1 MDHHCDGSRDLITFL
16 LRLPAMKIVILFGAW
31 AVLWCATTGA
41 QEDSLRSAL
50 SAVDK
55 RQRYLNRYADDA
67 LAAYTYSDDNNLEF
81 LIPEGKRHWCCYRAH
96 RPDNSPFLPDKPYYR
111 TAINERALLEY
122 LQNEEPHRN
131 ERKKSINSP
140 FRERVEEDRERQRK
154 QFAKYLLSSMNNEND
169 DGVIYGEMID
179 DFIDKYP
186 KKSRYLFP
194 TIDKPANR
202 YDQQPEDFSDAFYA
216 LSYLPGGDGE
226 EESAYYRERNR
237 KLTNN
242 DHKRYPVSKRSSD
255 FYDFHKKLQTKKTDP
270 KVERDLSNV
279 FGPSN
284 KTKHEQKKKQ
294 NENTKE
300 IATPVISKS
309 EPFDVKKKSINWS
322 DYFGLDRRKKSDAD
336 LDKEWLMERYH
347 KAVSM
352 TAKRSTDYP
361 LQHFHIHDQQQQ
373 QQEKIKK
380 DDTKTEEDKIKEI
393 DEKLKNIEDAIVDD
407 AIKYTGAHEG
417 TIDSKEVQ
425 EVKDRVIS
433 RLAAAYSL
441 EKMRRALGEYKL
453 SVAKEKNRL
462 KQTDNSDEYLVA
474 EEKRVSVPRKEAVDE
489 ESDKTQNINNNNNI
503 KCTGDGC
510 DVLNLKMPSRILD
523 QYLWG
528 IGKDFLILKVFL

>member
-1 MDHHCDGSRDLITFL
+1 
-16 LRLPAMKIVILFGAW
+16 
-31 AVLWCATTGA
+31 
-41 QEDSLRSAL
+41 
-50 SAVDK
+50 
-55 RQRYLNRYADDA
+55 
-67 LAAYTYSDDNNLEF
+67 
-81 LIPEGKRHWCCYRAH
+81 
-96 RPDNSPFLPDKPYYR
+96 
-111 TAINERALLEY
+111 
-122 LQNEEPHRN
+122 
-131 ERKKSINSP
+131 
-140 FRERVEEDRERQRK
+140 
-154 QFAKYLLSSMNNEND
+154 MNNENN

-186 KKSRYLFP
+186 KKSRYQFP
-194 TIDKPANR
+194 NEKLANR
-202 YDQQPEDFSDAFYA
+202 YDQQPEGGYSDAFYA
-216 LSYLPGGDGE
+216 LSYLPGGDTE

-237 KLTNN
+237 KLENS
-242 DHKRYPVSKRSSD
+242 DLFSHHKRFPVSKRSSD
-255 FYDFHKKLQTKKTDP
+255 FYDFTNIRKKSQTKKTDP

-284 KTKHEQKKKQ
+284 KTKQEDKKKQ
-294 NENTKE
+294 NGNTKE
-300 IATPVISKS
+300 VATPVISKS
-309 EPFDVKKKSINWS
+309 EPLDVKKKSINWS

-373 QQEKIKK
+373 QEKIKK
-380 DDTKTEEDKIKEI
+380 EETKTEEDKIKEI

-462 KQTDNSDEYLVA
+462 KQNENSDEYLVA

-489 ESDKTQNINNNNNI
+489 ESDKAQNINNNI

-510 DVLNLKMPSRILD
+510 DVLNLKIPSRILD

-528 IGKDFLILKVFL
+528 IGKDGKFGVHTNKDKQQTPKRDKQSYRLQKQTADLKLFSLLKTITLLPS